1 MGELTLAD
9 EFEQTQ
15 MMEAL
20 SDATEEAGATS
31 PCLVAFAGKLLGQ
44 TFPIEKDEIIIGRVP
59 ENDVVVPDKGVS
71 RKHCRVVRR
80 KERVFIQDLKST
92 NGTLVNELPVAKS
105 ELRDGDFVKI
115 GAAVFQFTLRSATEA
130 CFHEEL
136 YKLTTID
143 SQTGTFNRRHFDNS
157 LTGEIARA
165 ERYQRCLTLGMI
177 RIHEFQKVSPEFDIE
192 TQQKLLNGCAAVIKS
207 QLRQNDVVARY
218 SDEVFAIIIPEVSQ
232 ANAELACAKV
242 VKAVEEQSFE
252 HKGNSFSIG
261 ICLGTVS
268 THPTQNH
275 RVHPDAMLKAATEA
289 LDSALNMGAHS
300 VQHNQLEDAK

>member
-1 MGELTLAD
+1 
-9 EFEQTQ
+9 
-15 MMEAL
+15 MEAL
-20 SDATEEAGATS
+20 SEVSDKVDVTS

-44 TFPIEKDEIIIGRVP
+44 TFPIEKEEIIIGRVP

-71 RKHCRVVRR
+71 RKHCRLVRR

-92 NGTLVNELPVAKS
+92 NGTLINELPVAKS

-143 SQTGTFNRRHFDNS
+143 SQTGTFNRRHFDNQ

-177 RIHEFQKVSPEFDIE
+177 RIHEFQKVNPEFDVE

-207 QLRQNDVVARY
+207 QLRQNDVVARF
-218 SDEVFAIIIPEVSQ
+218 SDEVFAIIIPEVSEQ
-232 ANAELACAKV
+232 NAQLACAKV
-242 VKAVEEQSFE
+242 VKAIEEQTFE
-252 HKGNSFSIG
+252 HNDKAFSIG

-268 THPTQNH
+268 TYPKQNN
-275 RVHPDAMLKAATEA
+275 RVHPEALLKAANAA
-289 LDSALNMGAHS
+289 LDSALDIGPHS
-300 VQHNQLEDAK
+300 LQHNQLEEAK